1 MKIINKIFRTV
12 FRIFA
17 IVLVGGVLVSNFMS
31 YTFSA
36 TPIDSPNVLLTINSE
51 GGIVQDGD
59 LFSGQLYP
67 GTVADAENGIGGING
82 VIRIKNEFR
91 KVDVDNL
98 AVGINNM
105 VIGNDYPPNIVF
117 DSFLKNVKLKVEKGI
132 ILSFDKILIDYT
144 SLENILF
151 KSDDGKYQGYT
162 LDTKDKFSI
171 NKGDTVDL
179 KYSLYMDTEAN
190 NELQSLTAHMPIY
203 INLKESHVIDDG
215 DDDDD
220 DDVDDDNDDEEDNDN
235 ENNNNEDN
243 DNVIQIDD
251 PVIPLDVVTAPEPE
265 AHSTDDEM
273 IEDAV
278 IPLSTLPETGYVL
291 NTTVLIII
299 GVMMIAIGLILSKKK
314 IQ

>member
-105 VIGNDYPPNIVF
+105 VIGNDYPSNIVF
-117 DSFLKNVKLKVEKGI
+117 DSFLKNVKLKVEKVTV
-132 ILSFDKILIDYT
+132 LSFDKTLVDYT

-151 KSDDGKYQGYT
+151 KSGDDEYQGYP
-162 LDTKDKFSI
+162 LDANDKFSI

-190 NELQSLTAHMPIY
+190 NELQSLTAHMPVY
-203 INLKESHVIDDG
+203 INLKESHVIDD
-215 DDDDD
+215 D
-220 DDVDDDNDDEEDNDN
+220 DDEEDNNNNEDNGN

-265 AHSTDDEM
+265 AHSTEGEI
-273 IEDAV
+273 IEDAA

-299 GVMMIAIGLILSKKK
+299 GVMMIGTGLILNKKK
-314 IQ
+314 M